1 MTAVETARE
10 GDRGFPVCRGG
21 PRVANPGEEATV
33 GLNSAHPCHSSPAH
47 TERERRFPAGSTP
60 AEGLALD

>member
-21 PRVANPGEEATV
+21 SRVTNPGEEAAV
-33 GLNSAHPCHSSPAH
+33 GLNSAHPCHSPAAH
-47 TERERRFPAGSTP
+47 TEHEPRFPAGSTP

>member
-1 MTAVETARE
+1 MAAVETARE

-21 PRVANPGEEATV
+21 SRVANPGEEATV
-33 GLNSAHPCHSSPAH
+33 DLNPAHPGHSSAAYI
-47 TERERRFPAGSTP
+47 EREPRFPADSTP